1 MIIAVDGPS
10 ASGKG
15 TVAKIIAEYF
25 QINYLDTGLLYRA
38 LAFKTLKNC
47 KTASLKNALRFV
59 NGLTEDDLSDPQL
72 RQQKFGEIASKLA
85 KEKQIRDELL
95 VFQRNFPMQ
104 SNGAV
109 LDGRDIGSIV
119 FPEAQIK
126 LFVTADLSIRAL
138 RRQKDME
145 KMGQN
150 ISLGEVRASLKARDL
165 RDMNRAIAPLVCL
178 KDATVVDTSNI
189 PFGSLKKEIIEI
201 VEKKYKSLSLG
212 SSEQEKLKKKPNL
225 ATEGEF
231 NGNS

>member
-38 LAFKTLKNC
+38 LAFKTIKNY
-47 KTASLKNALRFV
+47 KTASLKNALKVV

-72 RQQKFGEIASKLA
+72 RLQKFGEIASKLA
-85 KEKQIRDELL
+85 KEKQIRDVLL
-95 VFQRNFPMQ
+95 AFQRNFPNQ

-126 LFVTADLSIRAL
+126 LFVTANLSIRAV
-138 RRQKDME
+138 RRQKDM
-145 KMGQN
+145 KRMGQN
-150 ISLGEVRASLKARDL
+150 ISLKELEASLKARDQ
-165 RDMNRAIAPLVCL
+165 RDINRAIAPLVCL
-178 KDATVVDTSNI
+178 KDATIIDTSNI

-212 SSEQEKLKKKPNL
+212 SSE
-225 ATEGEF
+225 
-231 NGNS
+231 

>member
-47 KTASLKNALRFV
+47 KTSSLKNALRFV

-109 LDGRDIGSIV
+109 LDGRDIGSVV

-212 SSEQEKLKKKPNL
+212 SSE
-225 ATEGEF
+225 
-231 NGNS
+231 

>member
-1 MIIAVDGPS
+1 M
-10 ASGKG
+10 
-15 TVAKIIAEYF
+15 KIE
-25 QINYLDTGLLYRA
+25 QKRWLL
-38 LAFKTLKNC
+38 N
-47 KTASLKNALRFV
+47 SLKNALKVV
-59 NGLTEDDLSDPQL
+59 NGLTENDLSDPQL
-72 RQQKFGEIASKLA
+72 RHQKFGEIASKLA

-109 LDGRDIGSIV
+109 LDGRDIGSVV

>member
-38 LAFKTLKNC
+38 LACKTLNNY
-47 KTASLKNALRFV
+47 KTASLKNALKVV

-72 RQQKFGEIASKLA
+72 RHQKFGEIASKLA
-85 KEKQIRDELL
+85 KEKQIRDALL
-95 VFQRNFPMQ
+95 AFQRHFPRK

-126 LFVTADLSIRAL
+126 LFVTANLSIRAL
-138 RRQKDME
+138 RRQKDM
-145 KMGQN
+145 KRMGLN
-150 ISLGEVRASLKARDL
+150 ISLNEVEASLKARDH
-165 RDMNRAIAPLVCL
+165 RDINRAIAPLVCL
-178 KDATVVDTSNI
+178 KEATIIDTSNI

-212 SSEQEKLKKKPNL
+212 ASE
-225 ATEGEF
+225 
-231 NGNS
+231 